1 MTERTQPLNGL
12 LSPEP
17 TVGGEARR
25 TSVAPGHLG
34 TKLVGKEGVY
44 AGHTFAFSGA
54 VTTIGRDTECDVA
67 LVNDPTVSRRHAR
80 VVLEERGHV
89 LYDEDSANGT
99 FVNSVLVHTC
109 VLAPGDTIQIGSN
122 QLRYE

>member
-1 MTERTQPLNGL
+1 MAERTQPLNGL

-25 TSVAPGHLG
+25 TPVAPERLG
-34 TKLVGKEGVY
+34 TKLVGMEGVY
-44 AGHTFAFSGA
+44 AGYTFVFSGM
-54 VTTIGRDTECDVA
+54 VTTVGRETECDIG
-67 LVNDPTVSRRHAR
+67 LLNDPTVSRRHAR
-80 VVLEERGHV
+80 IVLEERGHV

-109 VLAPGDTIQIGSN
+109 VLAPGDTIRIGSN